1 MISLLQRKSLRLFH
15 PFLRRLVRYYL
26 KKPRKYRFE
35 NLNLIIYPSVFH
47 PGLFYST
54 QYLISFISQLDLT
67 GKRLLELGA
76 GSGLI
81 SMVCAKKEAMVTA
94 TDINVTALEG
104 IRKNAARN
112 NLNIEAKESDLFD
125 QISPVNFDFIIINP
139 PYYPKTPQSA
149 GESAWFCGENF
160 EYFEKLFRQLSSHE
174 TNGAEIFMVLSEDC
188 DLDKIHSIAD
198 TRGYR
203 LDSVSQKTIGGEEN
217 FIFSVKK
224 NQAHNQT
231 SL

>member
-1 MISLLQRKSLRLFH
+1 MIKLLQRKSLRLFH

-26 KKPRKYRFE
+26 RKPRKYRFE
-35 NLNLIIYPSVFH
+35 NLTLIIYPSVFH

-54 QYLISFISQLDLT
+54 QYLISFISQLNLT

-81 SMVCAKKEAMVTA
+81 SMVCAKKEAFVTA
-94 TDINVTALEG
+94 TDINMTALEG

-112 NLNIEAKESDLFD
+112 NLNIETQESDLFD
-125 QISPVNFDFIIINP
+125 QISPVNFDIIIINP

-160 EYFEKLFRQLSSHE
+160 EYFEKLFRQLS
-174 TNGAEIFMVLSEDC
+174 GYEIDDTQVLMVLSEDC
-188 DLDKIHSIAD
+188 DLNRIHAIAGTHD
-198 TRGYR
+198 YR
-203 LDSVSQKTIGGEEN
+203 LDTANQKTIGGEEN
-217 FIFSVKK
+217 FIFSIKK
-224 NQAHNQT
+224 N
-231 SL
+231 